1 MASACCLGAETCFR
15 NSRPT
20 CSNLCE
26 PGGAGVK
33 VDGLE
38 ADHLARLA
46 GLADGHTHQRILLLR
61 DHQHLKHFQWTGK
74 GEVEV
79 LQQKEDREGFAS
91 VEFWCVLCCFIP
103 QGRASCSISAL
114 SPIKQSTGTWI
125 IGISEYRSNGHFYLR
140 FKNGT
145 TDMCGGSFK
154 FKAYLDKHKPLH
166 GLIPLQQDN
175 PRLQRS
181 TQVLVACIRI
191 SHWEVETTV
200 TKCGLIVCI
209 QINSLKS
216 EHVD

>member
-125 IGISEYRSNGHFYLR
+125 IGISEYRSNGHFYLD
-140 FKNGT
+140 FKMELQTCVEGHLSLRRTLISINLC
-145 TDMCGGSFK
+145 MGSYHCNK
-154 FKAYLDKHKPLH
+154 TIPDCSAPHRYLWPVYGFLTEK
-166 GLIPLQQDN
+166 
-175 PRLQRS
+175 
-181 TQVLVACIRI
+181 
-191 SHWEVETTV
+191 
-200 TKCGLIVCI
+200 
-209 QINSLKS
+209 
-216 EHVD
+216 